1 VGKHHATFVEDC
13 RGVYAPPYASGI
25 AMDFANSRGKTMRVT
40 VRRIVHVRA
49 LRSTFLLWNKGII
62 EIQVG
67 REKKLPGYSHILK
80 KCETMVASKP

>member
-1 VGKHHATFVEDC
+1 
-13 RGVYAPPYASGI
+13 
-25 AMDFANSRGKTMRVT
+25 MRVT